1 MAGLLNKPQM
11 LHQISEISALIEAL
25 PTHTVRS
32 EDQIRFQQFS
42 TPADLAAL
50 CVILAQP
57 LATDIVLEPS
67 AGHGALVAT
76 LPDVSALH
84 LNEIDPRRREKLALL
99 FPEAT
104 MAGIDGAMLASHLD
118 AAVQPSLIL
127 MNPPFSRSM
136 GRGADEFAAVRHL
149 RAAITR
155 LKQGGR
161 IVAIMP
167 DWFTTS
173 AKLAKI
179 YDDTFASCTVRTSI
193 RLDKCYHKQG
203 TSVAVRLY
211 VIDKIP
217 GQIRQAVLARE
228 TVADVASA
236 VPIIKRVTA
245 EPDCEPRAVPPKAKP
260 GALFKAMRATPIT
273 KPVKA
278 RATQAPKIE
287 ALAFSTLDKP
297 RVLGEQ
303 SGVYIPY
310 RPSRVDIVGAREHPT
325 PLVESV
331 AMGSIPAPIP
341 DYVPALQDR
350 VLQESLLS
358 EAQIETVIYAGNAW
372 QQYLPGLFV
381 SAEEGVGL
389 QLDEHGRAYRK
400 GYFLGD
406 GTGAGKGRQI
416 TTETVYLATGLLLP
430 IWSSLPIDYLE
441 VRRIVDE
448 EGRSWLGRMVHELDV
463 VKLLE
468 KFDIASTVE
477 LSPDTIIKALGE
489 GRTVPIKQ
497 PFEATIKCSRVAGEQ
512 RYEIVGAPVDQLPW
526 LKSIGCF
533 TEIIS
538 FRTRAFIPMK
548 NAAAVFVSMLRPM
561 AE

>member
-1 MAGLLNKPQM
+1 
-11 LHQISEISALIEAL
+11 
-25 PTHTVRS
+25 
-32 EDQIRFQQFS
+32 
-42 TPADLAAL
+42 
-50 CVILAQP
+50 
-57 LATDIVLEPS
+57 
-67 AGHGALVAT
+67 
-76 LPDVSALH
+76 
-84 LNEIDPRRREKLALL
+84 
-99 FPEAT
+99 
-104 MAGIDGAMLASHLD
+104 
-118 AAVQPSLIL
+118 
-127 MNPPFSRSM
+127 
-136 GRGADEFAAVRHL
+136 
-149 RAAITR
+149 
-155 LKQGGR
+155 
-161 IVAIMP
+161 AIMP

-179 YDDTFASCTVRTSI
+179 YEDTFTSCTVRTSI

-217 GQIRQAVLARE
+217 GQIRPAVLARQ
-228 TVADVASA
+228 TVTDVASA

-278 RATQAPKIE
+278 RVAQAPTIT

-372 QQYLPGLFV
+372 QQYLPG
-381 SAEEGVGL
+381 
-389 QLDEHGRAYRK
+389 
-400 GYFLGD
+400 
-406 GTGAGKGRQI
+406 
-416 TTETVYLATGLLLP
+416 
-430 IWSSLPIDYLE
+430 
-441 VRRIVDE
+441 
-448 EGRSWLGRMVHELDV
+448 
-463 VKLLE
+463 
-468 KFDIASTVE
+468 
-477 LSPDTIIKALGE
+477 
-489 GRTVPIKQ
+489 
-497 PFEATIKCSRVAGEQ
+497 
-512 RYEIVGAPVDQLPW
+512 
-526 LKSIGCF
+526 
-533 TEIIS
+533 
-538 FRTRAFIPMK
+538 
-548 NAAAVFVSMLRPM
+548 
-561 AE
+561 